1 MHLGY
6 RYSSTLHGTVGR
18 MLGRGIQGYTA
29 LVAVAERLQYCKV
42 LLPRSLRHAE
52 NLKR

>member
-1 MHLGY
+1 MYLGY

-29 LVAVAERLQYCKV
+29 LVAVAERLQY
-42 LLPRSLRHAE
+42 
-52 NLKR
+52 